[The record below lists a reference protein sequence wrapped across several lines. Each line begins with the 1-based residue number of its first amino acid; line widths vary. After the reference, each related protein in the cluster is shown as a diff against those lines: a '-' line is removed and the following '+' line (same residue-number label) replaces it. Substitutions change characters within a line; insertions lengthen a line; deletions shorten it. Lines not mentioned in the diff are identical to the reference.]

1 MCKMALFLNVCCSV
15 FILVNYYVNANDND
29 GKFDIKIVEGLPKKK
44 NTYSHS
50 STPVLPTPS
59 RKPHTIS
66 PSTPSDFLHL
76 DGKCFSENIGR
87 YEYKVC
93 PFRNIT
99 QLDKQTTWN
108 PFYGILGLWG
118 NWKDEDIEN
127 SEDAYKAQV
136 YNDGTP
142 CGGNI
147 KRKVQVNLVCSERYT
162 ISNVEEPHTCD
173 YTLTFALPE
182 SCNLN
187 TSTTS
192 AINET
197 IIVVSNDSEE
207 NNIENDENGDDNNN
221 IDASTG
227 NNIRI
232 NNIENDENG
241 DDNNNIDAS
250 NGNNNK
256 DDKNNNNGNENEK
269 QDNNNNDSEEV
280 DIIGF
285 ESDVGIMY
293 ELTPQSNVENIQTPW
308 SNFKEAQIVQI
319 DGDGDCGYESVSYAL
334 KDLYKMK
341 NKDIPTGSELRQLV
355 GLNPLKPPNLNKATF
370 EKARKRS
377 KNNEWAEN
385 DELAIL
391 AYLYNTCIVVY
402 QSGVSATFDRW
413 SIIMPDVNECEKDQ
427 TIYLYNTKRLHFDV
441 LVNLKPV

>member
-1 MCKMALFLNVCCSV
+1 MALFLNIYCSV

-127 SEDAYKAQV
+127 SEDAFKVQV

-162 ISNVEEPHTCD
+162 ISNVEEPHT
-173 YTLTFALPE
+173 
-182 SCNLN
+182 
-187 TSTTS
+187 
-192 AINET
+192 
-197 IIVVSNDSEE
+197 
-207 NNIENDENGDDNNN
+207 
-221 IDASTG
+221 
-227 NNIRI
+227 
-232 NNIENDENG
+232 
-241 DDNNNIDAS
+241 
-250 NGNNNK
+250 
-256 DDKNNNNGNENEK
+256 
-269 QDNNNNDSEEV
+269 
-280 DIIGF
+280 
-285 ESDVGIMY
+285 DVGIMY

-308 SNFKEAQIVQI
+308 SSFKEAQIVQI

-334 KDLYKMK
+334 KDLYKKK

>member
-1 MCKMALFLNVCCSV
+1 
-15 FILVNYYVNANDND
+15 
-29 GKFDIKIVEGLPKKK
+29 
-44 NTYSHS
+44 
-50 STPVLPTPS
+50 
-59 RKPHTIS
+59 
-66 PSTPSDFLHL
+66 
-76 DGKCFSENIGR
+76 
-87 YEYKVC
+87 
-93 PFRNIT
+93 
-99 QLDKQTTWN
+99 
-108 PFYGILGLWG
+108 
-118 NWKDEDIEN
+118 
-127 SEDAYKAQV
+127 
-136 YNDGTP
+136 
-142 CGGNI
+142 
-147 KRKVQVNLVCSERYT
+147 
-162 ISNVEEPHTCD
+162 
-173 YTLTFALPE
+173 
-182 SCNLN
+182 
-187 TSTTS
+187 
-192 AINET
+192 
-197 IIVVSNDSEE
+197 
-207 NNIENDENGDDNNN
+207 
-221 IDASTG
+221 
-227 NNIRI
+227 
-232 NNIENDENG
+232 ENDENG

-280 DIIGF
+280 DIIEF

-334 KDLYKMK
+334 KDLYKKK

-413 SIIMPDVNECEKDQ
+413 SIIMPDVNECEK
-427 TIYLYNTKRLHFDV
+427 
-441 LVNLKPV
+441 